1 MDKWSDKLF
10 QKCIAYIESERVQL
24 TLHEKVLTPILNHV
38 LKRVFPYIILICVM
52 FVLLLMSVLITL
64 GVIIF
69 QVRPV
74 SSGIISGNG

>member
-10 QKCIAYIESERVQL
+10 KKCISYIESDTVQL

-69 QVRPV
+69 QVRP
-74 SSGIISGNG
+74 ISVINNG